1 MRVKYRL
8 VKMVDEKQLEDTK
21 AKSSQVDALQNQL
34 GNMLTGVEKSLAVTC
49 ESIMGKMKQ
58 LEDKIQDMEK
68 RYSELAKDAE
78 QALKEAEK
86 SEKGEDP
93 NKLTK
98 P

>member
-1 MRVKYRL
+1 
-8 VKMVDEKQLEDTK
+8 MVDEKQLEDTK